1 MRQSRARGQ
10 KKCEQREQKKT
21 ISGQINMAQPV
32 IKIENLS
39 KVYRLG
45 EIGTGTLSHCL
56 SRFIGNLNRFW
67 KMNPRLSSSKL
78 LIKQRST
85 KTGQAI
91 LGQDDPYAMI
101 GQCKTQHP
109 NDK

>member
-1 MRQSRARGQ
+1 
-10 KKCEQREQKKT
+10 
-21 ISGQINMAQPV
+21 
-32 IKIENLS
+32 
-39 KVYRLG
+39 
-45 EIGTGTLSHCL
+45 
-56 SRFIGNLNRFW
+56 
-67 KMNPRLSSSKL
+67 MNPRLSSSKL

-91 LGQDDPYAMI
+91 LGQAPDKFGYAFSKPSLPKPGLKDPYAMI